1 MALKLT
7 KGNESIVVENDL
19 KLVEAA
25 LAMAEVNR
33 KWSYGESTIDMEKR
47 FTSVVESMK
56 TDPTVTTE
64 ELESITTATERTLLL
79 EELALTFRAI
89 QDEADDL
96 LPSFEGSQEEALAM
110 LKAYGISLGVTLSLA

>member
-7 KGNESIVVENDL
+7 KGNESIVVENGL
-19 KLVEAA
+19 EMVEIA

-33 KWSYGESTIDMEKR
+33 KWSYGEPIPTMRQR
-47 FTSVVESMK
+47 FTKIIESMRS
-56 TDPTVTTE
+56 DPTVTTE

-96 LPSFEGSQEEALAM
+96 LPSFENSREEALAM
-110 LKAYGISLGVTLSLA
+110 LKAYGASLGVTLSLV

>member
-1 MALKLT
+1 MTLKLT
-7 KGNESIVVENDL
+7 KGNESIVVENGL
-19 KLVEAA
+19 EMVEIA

-33 KWSYGESTIDMEKR
+33 KWSYGEPISTMRQR
-47 FTSVVESMK
+47 FAKIIESMRA
-56 TDPTVTTE
+56 DPTVTTE

-96 LPSFEGSQEEALAM
+96 LPSFENSREEALAM
-110 LKAYGISLGVTLSLA
+110 LKAYGVSLGVTLSLV